1 MVMETYLMG
10 ASLGREKTDINVK
23 LQHLHQCLDNWNE
36 VGNPSLG
43 MYTVCILYILYV
55 QTNVD
60 CDACAYR
67 SLRFIH

>member
-43 MYTVCILYILYV
+43 MYTVSIL
-55 QTNVD
+55 
-60 CDACAYR
+60 
-67 SLRFIH
+67 